1 MGTTV
6 GVVFRDAVRSAFRS
20 RMYGTCSSRRETMLR
35 GWSLA

>member
-6 GVVFRDAVRSAFRS
+6 GVVFGDAVRSEFRS

-35 GWSLA
+35 GWGLA